1 MNCTVKSHNHGNRTV
16 NLLCGFFFVRLDIS
30 GRVTPNENIIHHPP
44 QNRMSVVGKCLF
56 NGQLH
61 QFFGRISL
69 PELHHRKT
77 KLFQVMR
84 HLHSPQI
91 VKSNFF
97 DVKFPPQFI
106 NEIFDKAIMSN
117 ITIKSFQIILLFPDI
132 LQVFLHQ
139 RLSCTYP
146 ISPFTH

>member
-1 MNCTVKSHNHGNRTV
+1 MRVLQVLHFS
-16 NLLCGFFFVRLDIS
+16 LS
-30 GRVTPNENIIHHPP
+30 GLMFPAGSRRMKMLYIIHLKTGCPLWA
-44 QNRMSVVGKCLF
+44 SVCSKVSF
-56 NGQLH
+56 I

-69 PELHHRKT
+69 TELNHRKT
-77 KLFQVMR
+77 ELFHVMR

-146 ISPFTH
+146 ISPFTHLLNLNLRNA

>member
-1 MNCTVKSHNHGNRTV
+1 MVSFIR
-16 NLLCGFFFVRLDIS
+16 
-30 GRVTPNENIIHHPP
+30 
-44 QNRMSVVGKCLF
+44 
-56 NGQLH
+56 
-61 QFFGRISL
+61 FFGRISL
-69 PELHHRKT
+69 TELNHRKT
-77 KLFQVMR
+77 ELFHVMR

-117 ITIKSFQIILLFPDI
+117 ITIKSFQIILLFSDI

-139 RLSCTYP
+139 RLSSTYP
-146 ISPFTH
+146 IRCTSYHQYKYSSGTTVHLTPKTKRNTPKNSENGRKDSVI